1 MDNLTALP
9 LAADHFE
16 SIAARVTP
24 EDLVRPTPCGDWSVQ
39 QLLDH
44 VVGGNM
50 MAAALIG
57 GSSREDAVMV
67 LTATV
72 VDEDILGTVQ
82 DSLRAQAQAFADPAA
97 LETIVQHPAMDMPG
111 AQLLGFR
118 VGDLLVHSWDLARA
132 IGADET
138 LDPEVVAVVATNI
151 EPMRPFIGQVGMF
164 GEGPSGTLDE
174 NADAQTSLLDLMG
187 RRP

>member
-9 LAADHFE
+9 LAAARFE
-16 SIAARVTP
+16 SIAALVTP
-24 EDLVRPTPCGDWSVQ
+24 EDLDRPTPCGDWSVQ

-57 GSSREDAVMV
+57 GSSREDAVTV
-67 LTATV
+67 LTATI
-72 VDEDILGTVQ
+72 VDEDILGVVQ
-82 DSLRAQAQAFADPAA
+82 DSLRAQATAFADPAA
-97 LETIVQHPAMDMPG
+97 LETIVHHPAMDMPG

-174 NADAQTSLLDLMG
+174 DADAQTALLDLMG

>member
-82 DSLRAQAQAFADPAA
+82 DLSL
-97 LETIVQHPAMDMPG
+97 IH
-111 AQLLGFR
+111 
-118 VGDLLVHSWDLARA
+118 
-132 IGADET
+132 I
-138 LDPEVVAVVATNI
+138 
-151 EPMRPFIGQVGMF
+151 
-164 GEGPSGTLDE
+164 
-174 NADAQTSLLDLMG
+174 
-187 RRP
+187 